1 MHVTNYI
8 HLLCLGHDQRYLKIF
23 IVRLQL
29 FPLSQTLLSVQ
40 IHQFSTFTL
49 KPRRATSNFSAVL
62 HRFNHATRLAVY
74 QVDLRDRCVA
84 GIKSRYIRESRWG
97 SNGSGSVRLF
107 HGWPAVAASLARP
120 PLAKVVRYV
129 ARVTL
134 HTTKVGEW
142 TEKSMASSSPPRL
155 RFSTFVSRLISRELA
170 SQRRVHSRVKFQQ
183 SILLKCKCSLSKNF
197 IRQISI
203 PSLYSMAKEWERWE
217 GKDSSGEDLDWNHV
231 RSRNGRRAY
240 FQFGPLS
247 FHRISSAGAA
257 CLNERLPSRL

>member
-1 MHVTNYI
+1 MRI
-8 HLLCLGHDQRYLKIF
+8 YLI
-23 IVRLQL
+23 IACYELY
-29 FPLSQTLLSVQ
+29 PSLLSWSWSAISQ
-40 IHQFSTFTL
+40 NFYRSPSIIPTFASPPLPPNPSIFYIYAKT
-49 KPRRATSNFSAVL
+49 TSNFSAVL

-170 SQRRVHSRVKFQQ
+170 SQRRVHSGVKFQQ
-183 SILLKCKCSLSKNF
+183 FILLKCKCSLSKNF

-203 PSLYSMAKEWERWE
+203 PSLYSMAKEW
-217 GKDSSGEDLDWNHV
+217 DNSGEDLDWNHV